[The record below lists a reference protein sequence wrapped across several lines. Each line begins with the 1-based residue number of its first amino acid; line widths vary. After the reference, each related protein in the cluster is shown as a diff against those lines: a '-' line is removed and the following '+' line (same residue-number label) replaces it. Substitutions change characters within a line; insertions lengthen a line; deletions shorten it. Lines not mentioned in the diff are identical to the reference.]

1 MNKSLSKKSDFY
13 QIFKILG
20 WAFYLACS
28 WTWCIGMFLPVILIR
43 DYGTFGWLLFAIPNI
58 LGATAIGYIL
68 AKPNSSKEIIE
79 KHKIACTIFSM
90 VTILFQIY
98 FLGWLSTVIPN
109 TIIVIAST
117 VLLLIYLFGL
127 TIDKNQLL
135 SAFVIW
141 TLSLICFTFI
151 LNILPV
157 EQISI
162 FKSGVLPKSTNALLS
177 FTPVFFFG
185 FLLCPYLDLTF
196 HKARQLNSYSGS
208 KIAFT
213 IGFCFM
219 FLLMLIFTFF
229 YAGPM
234 AEIIQGKVFFL
245 TDGSKLPVKYIYI
258 LAFHILI
265 QLGFTIILHAKSI
278 LPEIKKS
285 TKLSFL
291 LIILSLIS
299 YLLPTITSTKNTFL
313 NLSTNEIIYRSFMA
327 FYALIAPAYV
337 FLFLLPKN
345 KKNVP
350 LNKYNLLILLA
361 SIVLAL
367 PFYAV
372 SFLAVRWN
380 LEVVVLIGFII
391 VLCSRLL
398 TRNKNFD
405 L

>member
-196 HKARQLNSYSGS
+196 HKARQLNSY
-208 KIAFT
+208 
-213 IGFCFM
+213 
-219 FLLMLIFTFF
+219 
-229 YAGPM
+229 
-234 AEIIQGKVFFL
+234 
-245 TDGSKLPVKYIYI
+245 
-258 LAFHILI
+258 
-265 QLGFTIILHAKSI
+265 
-278 LPEIKKS
+278 
-285 TKLSFL
+285 
-291 LIILSLIS
+291 
-299 YLLPTITSTKNTFL
+299 
-313 NLSTNEIIYRSFMA
+313 
-327 FYALIAPAYV
+327 
-337 FLFLLPKN
+337 
-345 KKNVP
+345 
-350 LNKYNLLILLA
+350 
-361 SIVLAL
+361 
-367 PFYAV
+367 
-372 SFLAVRWN
+372 
-380 LEVVVLIGFII
+380 
-391 VLCSRLL
+391 
-398 TRNKNFD
+398 
-405 L
+405 